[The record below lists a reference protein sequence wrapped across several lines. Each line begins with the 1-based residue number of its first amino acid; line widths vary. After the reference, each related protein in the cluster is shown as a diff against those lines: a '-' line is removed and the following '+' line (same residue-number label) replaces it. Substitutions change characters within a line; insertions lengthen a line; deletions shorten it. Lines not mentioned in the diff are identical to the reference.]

1 MTQEEQLHAYGKEV
15 VDTLSP
21 MVKWQYDE
29 FHKTLL
35 AEFSVDREVRVMSA
49 LRQCL
54 PMVWDAK
61 TIKKAPGEVK
71 HLSSSFHKLVKN
83 QKLLSIAL
91 EKEPNFMVVWWPWG
105 HGATISI
112 RLFLVNSSPFVAKKD
127 FLQSIKK
134 IFS

>member
-15 VDTLSP
+15 VDALSP

-35 AEFSVDREVRVMSA
+35 AEFSVDKEVQVMSA
-49 LRQCL
+49 LQQCL
-54 PMVWDAK
+54 PMIWDSK
-61 TIKKAPGEVK
+61 TIKKAPDEIK
-71 HLSSSFHKLVKN
+71 HLSSSFHKLIKK
-83 QKLLSIAL
+83 QKLLSASL
-91 EKEPNFMVVWWPWG
+91 EKNPKFMLAWWPWG

-112 RLFLVNSSPFVAKKD
+112 RLFLVNSSPFVEKQGV
-127 FLQSIKK
+127 LHRIKK